1 MPLRRSGAETPKT
14 GAIWK
19 GNTHQ
24 HTRDEDVG
32 VPLPQPPAVRVEDAA
47 VRRDPHPVSGTVKGA
62 IWLGS
67 SHEEAK
73 EKARHEASIDPAN
86 KRRTLEA
93 DYRNV
98 RRKTDKPVSGAI
110 WKSYVHEEADKRGGF
125 IFPNLVQSI
134 HLMISK
140 IKQHPSREA
149 LQHHPPSC
157 MDKETKHPRMIHG
170 VEVWIFT

>member
-1 MPLRRSGAETPKT
+1 MFARAMLIIGAIILFVASTTLGAAIRQPNLQRYDAIMDGTNMPLRRSGAETPKT

-62 IWLGS
+62 IWRGS

-93 DYRNV
+93 DYRNI

-110 WKSYVHEEADKRGGF
+110 WKSYVHEEADKRA
-125 IFPNLVQSI
+125 PQ
-134 HLMISK
+134 
-140 IKQHPSREA
+140 
-149 LQHHPPSC
+149 
-157 MDKETKHPRMIHG
+157 
-170 VEVWIFT
+170 